1 MIIPLLLAATAPVAH
16 PISQVP
22 AQAAPPPPVRPKVI
36 IAPSDKSEK
45 AIRPP
50 AGEQPQITSGEQ
62 FFYPG
67 VISKGGGGGQDN
79 FLNLSKSIAVQV
91 NFIKAEG
98 LESPSAPEKFQE
110 LIASIFQKGG
120 ISPASQGS
128 ALPFFNMIVMVL
140 PTADGLV
147 AVCQGRLFEQVDVAR
162 VQLRN
167 EVFQAITWEQT
178 NIIFGPRENFEKMI
192 ADAIEAI
199 ANTFVSR
206 VTSQQQAASQAK

>member
-1 MIIPLLLAATAPVAH
+1 MIIPLLLAATVPVAH
-16 PISQVP
+16 PTSQGS

-36 IAPSDKSEK
+36 IAPSDKSER

-50 AGEQPQITSGEQ
+50 AGEPQMTSREQ

-67 VISKGGGGGQDN
+67 VISKSGEGGQDN
-79 FLNLSKSIAVQV
+79 FLNLSKSVAVQV

-98 LESPSAPEKFQE
+98 LESPLSTEKFQE

-128 ALPFFNMIVMVL
+128 ALPFFNMIIMVL

-147 AVCQGRLFEQVDVAR
+147 AVCQGRLFEQVDVLR

-167 EVFQAITWEQT
+167 EIFQAITWEQT

-192 ADAIEAI
+192 GDAIEAI

-206 VTSQQQAASQAK
+206 VTAQQQAASQAK